1 MTLYEI
7 KKAVLCRGGKLTLL
21 VFACV
26 IAVSCWLATLGVE
39 WMNEEGEWE
48 SGMQAAR
55 KLRAA
60 RQEWKG
66 YLDEEALEKVI
77 GELNRITAMP
87 EYTSEDYEDRSR
99 IRFYLQ
105 GIAPIRQ
112 MFIFS
117 YSPGYQEIDETVV
130 DRLTPADA
138 ASFYGNRTRLLK
150 EGLCE
155 EDTALSRMFSERQ
168 KQFLIARYE
177 SLKTPFSYDYVEGW
191 QEMLQTSNVP
201 ILCMALVLSFLVAGI
216 FANEFRWKADAV
228 YFSSRHGR
236 DRATVSKILA
246 CFLLVSVLYWLGI
259 LIYTLSTLCWLG
271 FDGGNC
277 PIQISFW
284 KSIYHLT
291 YQQAYLLAVA
301 AGYVGNLFAA
311 FAAMWISAKTRSSVV
326 AVSVPFCILMLPAMF
341 RGTTIV
347 WLNRLADLLPDQL
360 MQYSMVLQTVN
371 NYDLGFAVVG
381 RAPLLIVV
389 YAVCAAALAPMLYRT
404 YRRKSW
410 C

>member
-7 KKAVLCRGGKLTLL
+7 KKAVLCRSGKLTLL

-26 IAVSCWLATLGVE
+26 IAVSCWLATLSVE
-39 WMNEEGEWE
+39 WMNEKGEWE
-48 SGMQAAR
+48 SGVQAAH
-55 KLRAA
+55 KLRTA

-66 YLDEEALEKVI
+66 YLDEEALEKAI

-87 EYTSEDYEDRSR
+87 EYTSKDHEDRSR

-112 MFIFS
+112 MFILS
-117 YSPGYQEIDETVV
+117 YAPGYQQIDEMLV
-130 DRLTPADA
+130 DKLTPADA

-150 EGLCE
+150 ESLYE
-155 EDTALSRMFSERQ
+155 EDSALSRMFTERQ
-168 KQFLIARYE
+168 KQFLIAQYE
-177 SLKTPFSYDYVEGW
+177 AQQTPFYYDYMAGW
-191 QEMLQTSNVP
+191 QELLQNSNVP
-201 ILCMALVLSFLVAGI
+201 VLCMALVLSFLVAGI

-228 YFSSRHGR
+228 YFSSCFGR
-236 DRATVSKILA
+236 DKATVSKILA

-259 LIYTLSTLCWLG
+259 LIYTLVTLCQLG

-277 PIQISFW
+277 PIQLSFW

-291 YQQAYLLAVA
+291 YQQAYLLTAA
-301 AGYVGNLFAA
+301 AGYVGNLFIA
-311 FAAMWISAKTRSSVV
+311 FAAMWLSAKTRSSVV
-326 AVSVPFCILMLPAMF
+326 AVSVPFCILMLPAMLK
-341 RGTTIV
+341 GTTIE
-347 WLNRLADLLPDQL
+347 WLNELVNLLPDQL
-360 MQYSMVLQTVN
+360 MQFGMVLQTVN

-381 RAPLLIVV
+381 RAPLLVAV
-389 YAVCAAALAPMLYRT
+389 YAVCTVALAPLLYWQ

>member
-39 WMNEEGEWE
+39 WMNEKGEWE

-105 GIAPIRQ
+105 GVAPIRQ

-117 YSPGYQEIDETVV
+117 YSPGYQEVDETVV

-138 ASFYGNRTRLLK
+138 ASFYDNRTRLLK
-150 EGLCE
+150 DGLCE

-177 SLKTPFSYDYVEGW
+177 SLKTPFYYDYVEGW

-236 DRATVSKILA
+236 DKATVSKILA

-326 AVSVPFCILMLPAMF
+326 AVSVPFCILMLPAML

-347 WLNRLADLLPDQL
+347 WLNKLADLLPDQL